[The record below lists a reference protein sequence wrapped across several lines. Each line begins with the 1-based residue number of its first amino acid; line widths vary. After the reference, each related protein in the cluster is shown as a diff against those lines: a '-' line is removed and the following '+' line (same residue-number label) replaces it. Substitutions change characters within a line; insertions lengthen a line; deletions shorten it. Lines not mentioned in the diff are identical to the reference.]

1 MCGRISI
8 DSFLAN
14 TVSLQLGVPFNP
26 QTNLDLRPTEQVSV
40 VIMADSQLQQLDC
53 SWGIKPAWSKKLLIN
68 AQAETVREKKTF
80 ASAFTSHRCVV
91 PCSGWYEWREEG
103 KKQKQ
108 KYLFSHD
115 AAEPLYMAGIFY
127 PNAEFAQLV
136 ILTTEPTEKCK
147 AYHNRMPLLIS
158 PFEMDFWLQ
167 TEAVMLEALLCHPEN
182 INIAIHAN

>member
-40 VIMADSQLQQLDC
+40 IMMADSKLQQLDC
-53 SWGIKPAWSKKLLIN
+53 TWGIKTAWSKKLLIN

-80 ASAFTSHRCVV
+80 ASAFASHRCVV

-103 KKQKQ
+103 KKQK
-108 KYLFSHD
+108 YLFSHD
-115 AAEPLYMAGIFY
+115 KGEPLYMAGIRY
-127 PNAEFAQLV
+127 PNAEFTQLV
-136 ILTTEPTEKCK
+136 TLTTEPIEKCK
-147 AYHNRMPLLIS
+147 AYHGRMPLLIS
-158 PFEMDFWLQ
+158 LFEIDFWLQ
-167 TEAVMLEALLCHPEN
+167 TEAVMLEALLCHPKD
-182 INIAIHAN
+182 IDIAIRAN